1 MERRTEGGRF
11 LSRMKVSGVPQ
22 SPGRT
27 RNAAGP
33 VFDLMA
39 AKLRRPAARPG
50 TIPRF
55 PLIGRLAASGSSPI
69 VSVVAPSGYGKTTLL
84 AQWAEREDQAFAWV
98 SVDERDNDP
107 KVLLSYV
114 AAALDAVQPLDQR
127 VFEALASPT
136 SSVPGTVM
144 PRLGSAFS
152 ALTVPV
158 VLVLDDVHLLHNPE
172 CQDALSVLA
181 DHVPPGSRLALAAR
195 QPPPLRVARLRAEGR
210 LLEIGSAD
218 LALDQADAAA
228 LLRAAEVTLDDDDVA
243 VLHERTEGWAA
254 GLYLAALFLLEGG
267 SLDHAAMSFGGD
279 DRLVS
284 QYMES
289 EFLARISPRHR
300 EFLTRTAVL
309 ERMSQPLCEAVLDTP
324 GADMTLAELARSNLL
339 LVPLDRDGQWYRYHH
354 LFRDMLLAE
363 LERREPG
370 LLPVLRRRAA
380 AWCLS
385 NDLPEEALEYAMA
398 AGDVRMAADLVG
410 TLAVPA
416 RRRGRI
422 TTLLRWLRWL
432 EERGAINE
440 NPMVMVLAA
449 LIYAWLGQSAEAERW
464 IDAVDHWQDAN
475 TIGPGDTAVRA
486 WAALDQAFMCRWGVA
501 RMLADADRASRAFAA
516 AGIATGAPALL
527 QGIARVLSGDLRG
540 SEAILAD
547 AVKLGQETGT
557 RDIAAAALAERSLTA
572 MARGDWTRAD
582 ELAGQAETMLHL
594 AGAEESY
601 FAPLV
606 CAVQARAAIHRGDV
620 TTTQQQLVSAQRAR
634 GLLTYAVPHVA
645 VQARIE
651 LTRVHLDLDDM
662 AGARTLITE
671 INEILERRPQLGTL
685 VDEAGELRG
694 RLSAER
700 GPATPG
706 ASPLTTAELRVLPM
720 LATHLS
726 YPEIAAELSVSPNT
740 IKSQTYSI
748 FRKLGASSRSEAVIR
763 SRELELLDG

>member
-11 LSRMKVSGVPQ
+11 LSRMKASGVPQ

-33 VFDLMA
+33 AFDLMA

-50 TIPRF
+50 TIHRF
-55 PLIGRLAASGSSPI
+55 PLVGRLAAQGSPPI

-114 AAALDAVQPLDQR
+114 AAALDAVQPLDEQ

-136 SSVPGTVM
+136 SSVPGAVT
-144 PRLGSAFS
+144 RLSSAFS
-152 ALTVPV
+152 SLTVPV
-158 VLVLDDVHLLHNPE
+158 VLVLDDVHLLHNRD
-172 CQDALSVLA
+172 CRDALSVLA
-181 DHVPPGSRLALAAR
+181 DHVPPGSRLALAGRHA
-195 QPPPLRVARLRAEGR
+195 PPLRVARLRAEGR

-218 LALDQADAAA
+218 LALDRADAAA

-243 VLHERTEGWAA
+243 VLHQRTEGWAA

-289 EFLARISPRHR
+289 EFLARISARHR

-309 ERMSQPLCEAVLDTP
+309 ERMSQALCEAVLDMP
-324 GADMTLAELARSNLL
+324 GSNMTLAELARSNLL

-398 AGDVRMAADLVG
+398 ADDVRMAADLVG

-416 RRRGRI
+416 RRGGRI

-440 NPMVMVLAA
+440 HPMVMVLAA
-449 LIYAWLGQSAEAERW
+449 LIYAWLGRPAEAERW
-464 IDAVDHWQDAN
+464 IDAVDRWQDGN
-475 TIGPGDTAVRA
+475 TFQPGDTAVSA
-486 WAALDQAFMCRWGVA
+486 WAALDQAFMCRWGIA
-501 RMLADADRASRAFAA
+501 QMLADADQASRGFTA

-527 QGIARVLSGDLRG
+527 QGIARILSGDLRG

-547 AVKLGQETGT
+547 AVELGQETST

-582 ELAGQAETMLHL
+582 ELAGQAQTMLRL

-620 TTTQQQLVSAQRAR
+620 TTAQQQLVSAQRAR
-634 GLLTYAVPHVA
+634 RLLTYAVPHVA

-651 LTRVHLDLDDM
+651 LARVHLDLGDR
-662 AGARTLITE
+662 AGARTLMQE
-671 INEILERRPQLGTL
+671 INEILERRPELGTL
-685 VDEAGELRG
+685 VDQVRELRA
-694 RLSAER
+694 RLPAER
-700 GPATPG
+700 GPA
-706 ASPLTTAELRVLPM
+706 ACAVSSLTTAELRVLPL

-726 YPEIAAELSVSPNT
+726 YLEIAAELFVSPNT
-740 IKSQTYSI
+740 IKSQAYSI
-748 FRKLGASSRSEAVIR
+748 FRKLGASSRNEAVIR
-763 SRELELLDG
+763 SRQLELLDG

>member
-1 MERRTEGGRF
+1 
-11 LSRMKVSGVPQ
+11 MKASGVPQ
-22 SPGRT
+22 ASGRT

-33 VFDLMA
+33 AFDLMA

-55 PLIGRLAASGSSPI
+55 PLVRRLAAEGSPPI

-84 AQWAEREDQAFAWV
+84 AQWAEHEDQAFAWV

-114 AAALDAVQPLDQR
+114 AEALNAVQPLDGL

-136 SSVPGTVM
+136 SSVSSTVV
-144 PRLGSAFS
+144 PRLSSAFS
-152 ALTVPV
+152 SLTVPV
-158 VLVLDDVHLLHNPE
+158 VLVLDDVHLLHNRE
-172 CQDALSVLA
+172 CRDALSVLA
-181 DHVPPGSRLALAAR
+181 DHVPPGSRLALTGREA
-195 QPPPLRVARLRAEGR
+195 PPLRVARLRAEGR
-210 LLEIGSAD
+210 ILEIGSAD
-218 LALDQADAAA
+218 LALNQADAAA
-228 LLRAAEVTLDDDDVA
+228 LLRAADVTLDDREVA
-243 VLHERTEGWAA
+243 VLHQRTEGWAA

-267 SLDHAAMSFGGD
+267 SLDDAGTSFGGD
-279 DRLVS
+279 DQLVS

-289 EFLARISPRHR
+289 EFLGRISARHR

-309 ERMSQPLCEAVLDTP
+309 GRMSQALCEAVLAMPGSDT
-324 GADMTLAELARSNLL
+324 TLAELARSNLL

-385 NDLPEEALEYAMA
+385 NHLPEEALEYAMA
-398 AGDVRMAADLVG
+398 ADDVRTAANLVG

-416 RRRGRI
+416 RRGGRI

-440 NPMVMVLAA
+440 HPMVMVLAA
-449 LIYAWLGQSAEAERW
+449 LIYAWLGRPDEAERW
-464 IDAVDHWQDAN
+464 IDAVDCWQDGN
-475 TIGPGDTAVRA
+475 TVRPGDAAVRA
-486 WAALDQAFMCRWGVA
+486 WAALDQAFMCRRGIA
-501 RMLADADRASRAFAA
+501 RMLADADQASRAFTT

-527 QGIARVLSGDLRG
+527 QGIARILSGDLPG
-540 SEAILAD
+540 SEAILTD
-547 AVKLGQETGT
+547 AVRLGQETST

-572 MARGDWTRAD
+572 MSRGDWSRAD
-582 ELAGQAETMLHL
+582 ELAAQAQTMLRL

-606 CAVQARAAIHRGDV
+606 CAAQARAAIHRGDV
-620 TTTQQQLVSAQRAR
+620 RTTKQQLVSAQRAR
-634 GLLTYAVPHVA
+634 RLLTYAVPHVA

-651 LTRVHLDLDDM
+651 LARVHLDLDDT
-662 AGARTLITE
+662 AAARTLMQE
-671 INEILERRPQLGTL
+671 INEILERRPELGTL
-685 VDEAGELRG
+685 VGEARELRD
-694 RLSAER
+694 RLPAER

-706 ASPLTTAELRVLPM
+706 VSSLTTAEMPVLPM

-726 YPEIAAELSVSPNT
+726 YPEIAAELSVSRNT
-740 IKSQTYSI
+740 IKSQAYSI
-748 FRKLGASSRSEAVIR
+748 FRKLGASTRSEAVIR

>member
-1 MERRTEGGRF
+1 
-11 LSRMKVSGVPQ
+11 MKASGLPQ

-27 RNAAGP
+27 RNAAGAA
-33 VFDLMA
+33 FDLVA

-55 PLIGRLAASGSSPI
+55 PLVGRLAAPGSPPI

-84 AQWAEREDQAFAWV
+84 AQWAERGDQAFAWV

-114 AAALDAVQPLDQR
+114 AEALNSVQPLDER

-136 SSVPGTVM
+136 SSVPGTVV
-144 PRLGSAFS
+144 PLLSLAFS

-158 VLVLDDVHLLHNPE
+158 VLVLDDVHLLENRE
-172 CQDALSVLA
+172 CRDAVSVLA
-181 DHVPPGSRLALAAR
+181 DRVPPGSRLALAGRHA
-195 QPPPLRVARLRAEGR
+195 PPLRVARLRAQGR
-210 LLEIGSAD
+210 LLEIDSAD

-243 VLHERTEGWAA
+243 VLHQQTEGWAA

-289 EFLARISPRHR
+289 EFLARISARHR
-300 EFLTRTAVL
+300 EFLTRTSVL
-309 ERMSQPLCEAVLDTP
+309 ERMSPALCEAVLDLP
-324 GADMTLAELARSNLL
+324 GSDMTLAELARSNLL

-363 LERREPG
+363 LERGEPG

-398 AGDVRMAADLVG
+398 ADDVRMAADLVG

-416 RRRGRI
+416 RRGGRI

-440 NPMVMVLAA
+440 HPVVMVLAA
-449 LIYAWLGQSAEAERW
+449 LIYAWLGRPAEAERW
-464 IDAVDHWQDAN
+464 IDAVDRWQDAN
-475 TIGPGDTAVRA
+475 AYLPGDTAVRA
-486 WAALDQAFMCRWGVA
+486 WAALDQAFMCRRGVA
-501 RMLADADRASRAFAA
+501 RMLADADQASRAFTA

-527 QGIARVLSGDLRG
+527 QGIARILSGDLDG
-540 SEAILAD
+540 SEVILAD
-547 AVKLGQETGT
+547 AVKLGQETST

-572 MARGDWTRAD
+572 MARGGWARAD
-582 ELAGQAETMLHL
+582 GLAGQAQTMLRL

-606 CAVQARAAIHRGDV
+606 CAVQARVAIHRGDV
-620 TTTQQQLVSAQRAR
+620 TAALQQLASAQRAR
-634 GLLTYAVPHVA
+634 RLLTYAVPHVA

-651 LTRVHLDLDDM
+651 LARVHLDLDDM
-662 AGARTLITE
+662 AEARTLMEE
-671 INEILERRPQLGTL
+671 IDAILERRPELGTL
-685 VDEAGELRG
+685 VDEARELRA
-694 RLSAER
+694 RLLAQRVPAQR

-706 ASPLTTAELRVLPM
+706 VSSLTTAELRVLPM

-726 YPEIAAELSVSPNT
+726 YPEIAAELSVSANT
-740 IKSQTYSI
+740 IKSQAYSI
-748 FRKLGASSRSEAVIR
+748 FRKLGASSRSEAVTR
-763 SRELELLDG
+763 SRQLELLDG

>member
-1 MERRTEGGRF
+1 
-11 LSRMKVSGVPQ
+11 MKASGVPQ

-33 VFDLMA
+33 AFDLMA
-39 AKLRRPAARPG
+39 AKLRRPVARPG

-55 PLIGRLAASGSSPI
+55 RLVRRLAAEDSPPI

-114 AAALDAVQPLDQR
+114 AEALNAVQPLDER

-136 SSVPGTVM
+136 SSVPGTVV

-152 ALTVPV
+152 SLTVPV
-158 VLVLDDVHLLHNPE
+158 VLVLDDVHLLHNRE
-172 CQDALSVLA
+172 CRDALAVLA
-181 DHVPPGSRLALAAR
+181 DHVPPGSRLALTGR
-195 QPPPLRVARLRAEGR
+195 QAPPLRVARLRAEGR

-228 LLRAAEVTLDDDDVA
+228 LLRAAEVSLDDDDVA
-243 VLHERTEGWAA
+243 VLHQRTEGWAA

-267 SLDHAAMSFGGD
+267 SLEHAAMSFGGD

-289 EFLARISPRHR
+289 EFLARISARHR

-309 ERMSQPLCEAVLDTP
+309 ERMSQPLCEAVLDMP
-324 GADMTLAELARSNLL
+324 GPDMTLAELARSNLL
-339 LVPLDRDGQWYRYHH
+339 LVPLDRDGHWYRYHH

-398 AGDVRMAADLVG
+398 ADDVGMAADLVG

-416 RRRGRI
+416 RRGGRI

-440 NPMVMVLAA
+440 HPMVMALAA
-449 LIYAWLGQSAEAERW
+449 LIYAWLGRSAEAERW
-464 IDAVDHWQDAN
+464 IDAVDRWQDRN
-475 TIGPGDTAVRA
+475 IVPPDDTAVMA
-486 WAALDQAFMCRWGVA
+486 WAALDQAFMCRWGIA
-501 RMLADADRASRAFAA
+501 QMLADADQASRAFTA

-527 QGIARVLSGDLRG
+527 QGIARILSGDVGG
-540 SEAILAD
+540 SEAILTD
-547 AVKLGQETGT
+547 AVKIGQETGT

-582 ELAGQAETMLHL
+582 ELAGQAQTMLRL
-594 AGAEESY
+594 ARAEESY

-606 CAVQARAAIHRGDV
+606 CAAQARAAIHRGDV

-634 GLLTYAVPHVA
+634 RLLTYAVPHVA

-651 LTRVHLDLDDM
+651 LARVHLDLDDA
-662 AGARTLITE
+662 AGARTLIQE
-671 INEILERRPQLGTL
+671 IDEILERRPELGTL
-685 VDEAGELRG
+685 VDEARELRD

-706 ASPLTTAELRVLPM
+706 VSSLTTAELRVLPM

-748 FRKLGASSRSEAVIR
+748 FRKLGATSRSQAVIR

>member
-1 MERRTEGGRF
+1 
-11 LSRMKVSGVPQ
+11 MKANGLPHA
-22 SPGRT
+22 PGRT
-27 RNAAGP
+27 RNATGP
-33 VFDLMA
+33 AFDLVA

-55 PLIGRLAASGSSPI
+55 PLVGRLTAPGSPPI

-114 AAALDAVQPLDQR
+114 AEALNTVQPLDER

-136 SSVPGTVM
+136 SSVSGTVV
-144 PRLGSAFS
+144 PLLSSAFS

-158 VLVLDDVHLLHNPE
+158 VLVLDDVHLLQNRE
-172 CQDALSVLA
+172 CRDAVSALA
-181 DHVPPGSRLALAAR
+181 DRVPPGSRLALAGRHA
-195 QPPPLRVARLRAEGR
+195 PPLRVARLWAEGR
-210 LLEIGSAD
+210 LLEIDSAD

-243 VLHERTEGWAA
+243 VLHQRTEGWAA

-289 EFLARISPRHR
+289 EFLARISARHR

-309 ERMSQPLCEAVLDTP
+309 ERMSPALCEAVLDVP
-324 GADMTLAELARSNLL
+324 GSDMTLAELARSNLL

-363 LERREPG
+363 LERGEPG

-398 AGDVRMAADLVG
+398 ADDVRMAADLVG
-410 TLAVPA
+410 MLAVPT

-440 NPMVMVLAA
+440 HPMVMVLAA
-449 LIYAWLGQSAEAERW
+449 LIYAWLGRPAEAERW
-464 IDAVDHWQDAN
+464 IDAVDRWQDAN
-475 TIGPGDTAVRA
+475 AYLPGDTTVKA
-486 WAALDQAFMCRWGVA
+486 WAFMCRWGVA
-501 RMLADADRASRAFAA
+501 RMLSAADQASHAFTV

-527 QGIARVLSGDLRG
+527 QGIAHILSGDLDT
-540 SEAILAD
+540 SEVILAD
-547 AVKLGQETGT
+547 AVKLGQETST

-572 MARGDWTRAD
+572 MARGDWTHAD
-582 ELAGQAETMLHL
+582 GLAGQAQTMLRL

-606 CAVQARAAIHRGDV
+606 CAVQARVAIHRGDV
-620 TTTQQQLVSAQRAR
+620 TTAQQQLVSAQRAR
-634 GLLTYAVPHVA
+634 RLLTYAVPHVA

-651 LTRVHLDLDDM
+651 LARVHLDLDD
-662 AGARTLITE
+662 AAEARTLMQE
-671 INEILERRPQLGTL
+671 INEILDRRPELGTL
-685 VDEAGELRG
+685 VDEARELRA
-694 RLSAER
+694 RLPAQGVPAQR

-706 ASPLTTAELRVLPM
+706 VSSLTTAELRVLPL

-726 YPEIAAELSVSPNT
+726 YPEIAAELSVSANT
-740 IKSQTYSI
+740 IKSQAYSI
-748 FRKLGASSRSEAVIR
+748 FRKVGASSRSEAVTR
-763 SRELELLDG
+763 SRQLELLDG